1 MAFHFLATLSRADG
15 SLHEEGATVPLGHLP
30 AGASAVV
37 AHVGCP
43 RALARRLMEMGLIP
57 GTPVSVTRVAPMG
70 DPIQIRVRDYSLS
83 IRRAEALQVDVTR
96 LVTPPGV
103 QDETPEPRR

>member
-1 MAFHFLATLSRADG
+1 MAFHFLAPPSRLDG
-15 SLHEEGATVPLGHLP
+15 SSDDEGATVPLGRLP
-30 AGASAVV
+30 VGASAVV
-37 AHVGCP
+37 SRVGCP

-83 IRRAEALQVDVTR
+83 IRRAEALQVEVTR
-96 LVTPPGV
+96 LVASPDVP
-103 QDETPEPRR
+103 DEISEPRR